1 MIAGHLMQR
10 IVNTLSFDPHPN
22 RTQMDSYVRS
32 TNARCGIFIHSRSE
46 NPETWEERASK
57 KNNKAIIWT
66 CLIPG
71 YSLDKQNNNNI
82 QRIIDYQICKDA

>member
-1 MIAGHLMQR
+1 
-10 IVNTLSFDPHPN
+10 
-22 RTQMDSYVRS
+22 MDSYIRYKG
-32 TNARCGIFIHSRSE
+32 ARCRIFVHSRSE
-46 NPETWEERASK
+46 NPETWEERPSK

-82 QRIIDYQICKDA
+82 QRIIEQIRSTSTN